1 MPDARTPD
9 ERTPDAGGLAR
20 TAVTLVEKLLD
31 IGIDG
36 RGPFDS
42 AQQVADGARSDHADA
57 DAAIDAVVRQHTRMA
72 AAGGFVTG
80 LGGFVTLPV
89 ALPANVV
96 EFYAVATRMVASVAS
111 LRGYDLHLPGVRA
124 AVMLTLVG
132 ADADD
137 LLKKAGV
144 VSTGRLA
151 NLAAQRLPGPAL
163 MVLNK
168 GIGFRLVSTV
178 GKSAL
183 SRFGKGVPVVGGVVG
198 AGVDV
203 FLLRRIADQARREFP
218 ARPALASA

>member
-1 MPDARTPD
+1 MPDDARSVD
-9 ERTPDAGGLAR
+9 DAGGLAR
-20 TAVTLVEKLLD
+20 TAATMVEKLLD
-31 IGIDG
+31 VGIDG
-36 RGPFDS
+36 SGPFDS
-42 AQQVADGARSDHADA
+42 AQKVADSARSDHADA

-111 LRGYDLHLPGVRA
+111 LRGYDLQLPGVRA

-168 GIGFRLVSTV
+168 GIGFRLVSTM
-178 GKSAL
+178 GRSAL
-183 SRFGKGVPVVGGVVG
+183 SRFGKAVPVVGGLVG

-203 FLLRRIADQARREFP
+203 YLLRRIADQARREFP
-218 ARPALASA
+218 PRPALAAGG

>member
-1 MPDARTPD
+1 MA
-9 ERTPDAGGLAR
+9 
-20 TAVTLVEKLLD
+20 
-31 IGIDG
+31 
-36 RGPFDS
+36 DS
-42 AQQVADGARSDHADA
+42 ARSDHADA
-57 DAAIDAVVRQHTRMA
+57 TQAIDAVVRQHTRLV

-80 LGGFVTLPV
+80 IGGFVTLPV

-96 EFYAVATRMVASVAS
+96 EFYALATRMTASVAS

-168 GIGFRLVSTV
+168 GIGFRLVSSV
-178 GKSAL
+178 GRSAL
-183 SRFGKGVPVVGGVVG
+183 ARFGKGVPVVGGFLG

-203 FLLRRIADQARREFP
+203 YLLRRIADQARREFP
-218 ARPALASA
+218 AQPALAGR

>member
-1 MPDARTPD
+1 MTDD
-9 ERTPDAGGLAR
+9 ERGLEDASGLGRA
-20 TAVTLVEKLLD
+20 AAGMVEKLLD

-36 RGPFDS
+36 RGPWES
-42 AQQVADGARSDHADA
+42 AQRVADGARSDHGDA
-57 DAAIDAVVRQHTRMA
+57 DLAIDAVVRQHTRMA
-72 AAGGFVTG
+72 AAGGFITG
-80 LGGFVTLPV
+80 IGGFVTLPV

-96 EFYAVATRMVASVAS
+96 EFYAVATRMVAAVAS
-111 LRGYDLHLPGVRA
+111 LRGYDVHLPGVRS

-144 VSTGRLA
+144 VSSGRLA

-168 GIGFRLVSTV
+168 GIGFRLVSSV
-178 GKSAL
+178 GKSAV
-183 SRFGKGVPVVGGVVG
+183 SRFGKGVPVLGGVVG

-203 FLLRRIADQARREFP
+203 YLLRRIADQARREFP
-218 ARPALASA
+218 PRPALASV